1 MRLMTV
7 VAAASLALAAW
18 TNGASASTITQTVD
32 FSATNFTTIHGS
44 PVPTDPV
51 TGSFKVTFDPSF
63 GPTDDTTHIVVNSL
77 NIPVDSTIGFT
88 YYTNL
93 QFGGISY
100 GTNGVISTGIESD
113 FALTFAEDLSYGHL
127 MYVRKGAADLF
138 ETFDVTFNIS
148 PVTATP
154 IPASL
159 VMLLTALGALGGA
172 GYLRGRKAQL
182 AA

>member
-1 MRLMTV
+1 MGLATV
-7 VAAASLALAAW
+7 VAVASLALAAW
-18 TNGASASTITQTVD
+18 TNCASASTITQTVD

-63 GPTDDTTHIVVNSL
+63 GATDDTTHIVVNSL

-113 FALTFAEDLSYGHL
+113 FALTFAGDLSYGHL

-138 ETFDVTFNIS
+138 ET
-148 PVTATP
+148 
-154 IPASL
+154 
-159 VMLLTALGALGGA
+159 
-172 GYLRGRKAQL
+172 
-182 AA
+182 